1 MLRTCMCGVD
11 GPAVAIYSSSANTSI
26 FSDSLIV
33 LYQELQS
40 SIVQLLGILNQY
52 ESFKV
57 QTRDCPRCE
66 LP

>member
-1 MLRTCMCGVD
+1 MLRTCICGVD
-11 GPAVAIYSSSANTSI
+11 GPTVAIYSSSANTSI

-40 SIVQLLGILNQY
+40 SIVQLLSILNQY

-57 QTRDCPRCE
+57 
-66 LP
+66 